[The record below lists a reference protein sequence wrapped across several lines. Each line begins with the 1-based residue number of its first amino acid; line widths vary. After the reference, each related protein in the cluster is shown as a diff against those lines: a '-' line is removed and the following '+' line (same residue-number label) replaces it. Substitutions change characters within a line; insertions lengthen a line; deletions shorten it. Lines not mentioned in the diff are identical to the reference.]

1 MDRRPES
8 APPCIYRRRIFHY
21 GSVADRINRPNRHSI
36 RQQHQKSITLNKR
49 RAERSSTQRITVP
62 NTKHAESEIKPTM
75 SSNDDRQQDYAGSSQ
90 DPDDWKK
97 ITDPKERRMAQN
109 RISQRK
115 YRK

>member
-1 MDRRPES
+1 
-8 APPCIYRRRIFHY
+8 
-21 GSVADRINRPNRHSI
+21 
-36 RQQHQKSITLNKR
+36 
-49 RAERSSTQRITVP
+49 
-62 NTKHAESEIKPTM
+62 M